1 MASFRARHSWILCVN
16 LFIINPRQPRLFEL
30 SKMKL
35 PEGYH
40 TITPYFTVSD
50 ADRLI
55 EFIVEVFG
63 GVIVVTN
70 RYPTGRIQHARIRV
84 GDSVIMLNESNE
96 QYPVNLSQMHLY
108 VDDVDVVFSKAL
120 SADAISIMES
130 NERPHGDRMAG
141 FKDPCGNIW
150 WIASHASL

>member
-1 MASFRARHSWILCVN
+1 M
-16 LFIINPRQPRLFEL
+16 
-30 SKMKL
+30 
-35 PEGYH
+35 
-40 TITPYFTVSD
+40 
-50 ADRLI
+50 
-55 EFIVEVFG
+55 FG

-70 RYPTGRIQHARIRV
+70 RYPTGRIEHARIRV

-120 SADAISIMES
+120 SADAISMMES

>member
-16 LFIINPRQPRLFEL
+16 LSIINPRQPRLFEL

-35 PEGYH
+35 PEGYQ

-70 RYPTGRIQHARIRV
+70 RYPTDRIQHARIRV

-120 SADAISIMES
+120 SAGAISIMES